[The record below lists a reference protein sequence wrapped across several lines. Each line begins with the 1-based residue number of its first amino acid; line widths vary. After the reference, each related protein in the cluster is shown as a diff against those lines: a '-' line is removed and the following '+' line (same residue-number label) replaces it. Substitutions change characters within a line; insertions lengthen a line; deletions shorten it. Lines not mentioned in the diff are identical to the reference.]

1 MKLVQILGTGC
12 AKCEKLKKN
21 TEQAIQELGVDAQ
34 VEKVTDIIKITG
46 FGVMMTPALAVDGQ
60 VKVVGK
66 VPSAEEIKQLLNTP
80 NRLSPSQGRRAGVK
94 GREASPG
101 GGGTDDSGGHS
112 MSLKE
117 ALTNSLLMF
126 VAATCVVLIV
136 KAISPTP
143 ATQAVMASSGT
154 AGANASAAP
163 TPAMQDG
170 FMVYYLHGNIRCPT
184 CRTIESTAEEAV
196 TTGFADELKSGQV
209 QWQVINYETPGNEH
223 YTTDYEVVAPT
234 VVLAKYEGGQQTAWK
249 ALPEVWELV
258 GDPSAFITF
267 VQNSLREFMGQSP
280 SPTPPVSN
288 LLRSSSEPED
298 PSSLPIPE

>member
-1 MKLVQILGTGC
+1 
-12 AKCEKLKKN
+12 
-21 TEQAIQELGVDAQ
+21 
-34 VEKVTDIIKITG
+34 
-46 FGVMMTPALAVDGQ
+46 
-60 VKVVGK
+60 
-66 VPSAEEIKQLLNTP
+66 
-80 NRLSPSQGRRAGVK
+80 
-94 GREASPG
+94 
-101 GGGTDDSGGHS
+101 

-143 ATQAVMASSGT
+143 GTQTAMASSNT
-154 AGANASAAP
+154 AGANPAAQGGNTP

-170 FMVYYLHGNIRCPT
+170 FKVYYLHGNVRCPT

-196 TTGFADELKSGQV
+196 ASGFADELKSGQI

-258 GDPSAFITF
+258 GDKPAFLSF

-280 SPTPPVSN
+280 STLPPVSN